1 MRPLPSTAP
10 HARRPFRTAFAGFAA
25 VVALS
30 LVGCGNTLD
39 SDDLESQLVDQ
50 LSADAGVDPEDVSV
64 DCPDDIEAE
73 EGREFECTLTAPNDD
88 EVTVEVTLTNDDGGF
103 EAVVP
108 PEQFEQP

>member
-1 MRPLPSTAP
+1 MRPLPSTESYTP
-10 HARRPFRTAFAGFAA
+10 RPFRTAFAGLAA
-25 VVALS
+25 VVALG
-30 LVGCGNTLD
+30 LAGCGNTLD
-39 SDDLESQLVDQ
+39 TDDLESQLVDQ